1 MTTKATQVAPM
12 PSREQRIPLHV
23 PVAVRPAVPGCW
35 AVNLSRSGIGL
46 AANAS
51 ALVPA
56 PGEGD
61 EIEIEFPLPD
71 AEPVSARGV
80 VCWRS
85 DPGAD
90 GRGGI
95 SLGVRFLSYA
105 GDGQV
110 RVARYLHQHRQR
122 AAVAFC
128 PSAERQVVREALE
141 PEVELHFCDSAPEV
155 LQALR
160 RGDVAALAI
169 CGHDPD
175 RATALAELVA
185 TRVDAGQLLGPGQ
198 PGDLAA
204 RVVYCAPAPAARLL
218 KLFNAGRIFRAL
230 EPPLSARALREA
242 VLAACAEHGV
252 RTEQQRA
259 GLALERALLRRT
271 HPAVRKPAPAAP
283 LVGWESPAGRHALQL
298 ARIAAPH
305 GVAVL
310 LQGETGVGKE
320 VLARMLHELGGD
332 RRTGPFVAQDCGAL
346 TDTLLESELFGHVRG
361 AFTSA
366 FADHPGLFVLA
377 DGGTIFLDEIENTSA
392 KFQSRLLRAV
402 ETGQI
407 RPVGGTETRSV
418 RVRLVAASNRDLG
431 EEVKAGRF
439 RADLYYRLNSFIIE
453 VPALRARRGDILPL
467 ARHFLAHFNHAT
479 GRSVAGISDEAAAL
493 LVAADWPGNVRE
505 LRNTIERAVLLT
517 EPGQPIAPAA
527 LPRSVQERGPAT
539 PAAGTLRERL
549 DEVERGILREAF
561 DRAGGVIRRAAREL
575 GADPVTLARRARK
588 LGVLARSSTT
598 PPTDTAAAD
607 TAGPSS

>member
-1 MTTKATQVAPM
+1 MTTKATHLPPAH
-12 PSREQRIPLHV
+12 SREQRVPLHV
-23 PVAVRPAVPGCW
+23 PVALRPALPGCW
-35 AVNLSRSGIGL
+35 SVNLSRSGIGL
-46 AANAS
+46 AAAGGSVS
-51 ALVPA
+51 APV
-56 PGEGD
+56 EGD
-61 EIEIEFPLPD
+61 EIEVQFPLPD

-85 DPGAD
+85 DSAG
-90 GRGGI
+90 GRGSI
-95 SLGVRFLSYA
+95 SLGVRFLAYA
-105 GDGQV
+105 GDGQL
-110 RVARYLHQHRQR
+110 RVTRYLHRHRLR

-128 PSAERQVVREALE
+128 PPSERRVVREALE
-141 PEVELHFCDSAPEV
+141 PEIELHFGDSAPDV
-155 LQALR
+155 VQALG
-160 RGDVAALAI
+160 RGDVAALVI
-169 CGHDPD
+169 CGHDAD

-185 TRVDAGQLLGPGQ
+185 SRGAAGELLGPGQ
-198 PGDLAA
+198 PGDLAP
-204 RVVYCAPAPAARLL
+204 RVVYCAPAAPARLV

-230 EPPLSARALREA
+230 EPPLAVAPLREA
-242 VLAACAEHGV
+242 VAAACAEHGV

-271 HPAVRKPAPAAP
+271 HPAVRKPAPAAAQ
-283 LVGWESPAGRHALQL
+283 VGWESPAGRHALQL

-305 GVAVL
+305 PVAVL

-320 VLARMLHELGGD
+320 VLARMLHDLGGD

-402 ETGQI
+402 ETGQV
-407 RPVGGTETRSV
+407 RPVGGSETRSV

-453 VPALRARRGDILPL
+453 VPALRARRADILPL
-467 ARHFLAHFNHAT
+467 ARHFLAHFSHST
-479 GRSVAGISDEAAAL
+479 GRAVTGISDEAADL

-505 LRNTIERAVLLT
+505 LRNVIERAVLLT
-517 EPGQPIAPAA
+517 EPGGPIAPAA
-527 LPRSVQERGPAT
+527 LPRAIQESGRDAKA
-539 PAAGTLRERL
+539 AAGTLRQRLEQAER
-549 DEVERGILREAF
+549 EILREAF
-561 DRAGGVIRRAAREL
+561 DQAGGVIRRAAREL
-575 GADPVTLARRARK
+575 GADPVTLARRARR
-588 LGVLARSSTT
+588 LGVLARRST
-598 PPTDTAAAD
+598 PPLAVPPHDDT
-607 TAGPSS
+607 TVPS

>member
-1 MTTKATQVAPM
+1 MTTKATHAAPL

-23 PVAVRPAVPGCW
+23 PVSVRPALPGCW

-46 AANAS
+46 AASAS
-51 ALVPA
+51 ASA
-56 PGEGD
+56 PSEGD
-61 EIEIEFPLPD
+61 EIEVQFPLPD

-85 DPGAD
+85 DSGGD
-90 GRGGI
+90 GRNGV
-95 SLGVRFLSYA
+95 SLGVRFLSWA
-105 GDGQV
+105 GDGQL
-110 RVARYLHQHRQR
+110 RVTRYLHQHRQR
-122 AAVAFC
+122 AAIAFC
-128 PSAERQVVREALE
+128 PSGERQVVREALE
-141 PEVELHFCDSAPEV
+141 PEVELHFCDSASDV
-155 LQALR
+155 LQALG

-185 TRVDAGQLLGPGQ
+185 TRSEAGQLLGPGQ

-230 EPPLSARALREA
+230 EPPLSLRALRDA

-271 HPAVRKPAPAAP
+271 HPAVRRPAPAAP

-305 GVAVL
+305 PVAVL

-320 VLARMLHELGGD
+320 VLARMLHELGGE

-366 FADHPGLFVLA
+366 VADHPGLFVLA

-402 ETGQI
+402 ETGQV

-453 VPALRARRGDILPL
+453 VPALRARRADILPL

-479 GRSVAGISDEAAAL
+479 GRSVAGISDAAASL

-505 LRNTIERAVLLT
+505 LRNAIERAVLLT
-517 EPGQPIAPAA
+517 DPGGQIEPDA
-527 LPRSVQERGPAT
+527 LPRAIQEAGRAPKA
-539 PAAGTLRERL
+539 AAGTLRERL
-549 DEVERGILREAF
+549 DQVEREILREAF

-588 LGVLARSSTT
+588 LGLLAPSSTARPAPET
-598 PPTDTAAAD
+598 TDG
-607 TAGPSS
+607 AGPSS